1 MMNDDIQKI
10 SVSEDEIKHIVER
23 LGTQISKDYEG
34 KNPLFIGLL
43 KGCIPFMSDL
53 LKYVDIDCTL
63 EYMKVSSYDG
73 TKSTGVVTVKGGLPD
88 VKDREVILIDDILD
102 TGRTLDAVR
111 KMLVEA
117 GAKSV
122 TLCVL
127 LDKPEGRLVDI
138 TPAYVGGLVPNEFVV
153 GYGLDYNEHY
163 RNLPYIGVLKE
174 KVYSK

>member
-1 MMNDDIQKI
+1 MHDDIKKI
-10 SVSEDEIKHIVER
+10 SVSEEKIKGIVEE
-23 LGTQISKDYEG
+23 LALKISKDFLG
-34 KNPLFIGLL
+34 KNPMFIGLL

-53 LKYVDIDCTL
+53 VKHITIDCTID
-63 EYMKVSSYDG
+63 YMKVSSYDG
-73 TKSTGVVTVKGGLPD
+73 TSSTGSVAVKSVMPEVEG
-88 VKDREVILIDDILD
+88 KDVILVDDILD

-111 KMLVEA
+111 KLLLNN

-127 LDKPEGRLVDI
+127 LDKPEGRVVDI

-153 GYGLDYNEHY
+153 GYGLDYNEKY

-174 KVYSK
+174 EVYSK